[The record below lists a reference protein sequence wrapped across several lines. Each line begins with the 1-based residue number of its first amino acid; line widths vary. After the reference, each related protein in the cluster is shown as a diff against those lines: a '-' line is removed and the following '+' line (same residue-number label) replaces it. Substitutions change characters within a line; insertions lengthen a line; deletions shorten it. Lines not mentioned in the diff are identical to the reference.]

1 MGKVI
6 YLSESVYVDCP
17 HPCIDQDEKTQLGG
31 VTSWKGKGLSG
42 QAGFEG
48 SIRHP
53 HGDDWPEGGCVSLD
67 CSEVWETPAL
77 M

>member
-1 MGKVI
+1 M
-6 YLSESVYVDCP
+6 DCP
-17 HPCIDQDEKTQLGG
+17 HPCIDQDEKTQMGG

-42 QAGFEG
+42 QARFEG

-53 HGDDWPEGGCVSLD
+53 DGDDWPEVGCVSLD
-67 CSEVWETPAL
+67 RSEDIWETPAL